1 MYIKCVALSLSLSRK
16 TTVTQVK
23 RVVNTDGA
31 EFIDPKSIAN
41 VFITFFV
48 GVGATL
54 ASKFSSDT
62 SQINPPVSPETFL
75 FQNIQQKTVEDNI
88 SGFKN
93 GKAIY
98 RTGWNWYEI
107 AQGRFS
113 CSEHFSHID

>member
-1 MYIKCVALSLSLSRK
+1 MFLMLVLEPPLPQNFLRI
-16 TTVTQVK
+16 
-23 RVVNTDGA
+23 
-31 EFIDPKSIAN
+31 
-41 VFITFFV
+41 
-48 GVGATL
+48 
-54 ASKFSSDT
+54 T

-75 FQNIQQKTVEDNI
+75 FQNIQQKTVEDHI

-113 CSEHFSHID
+113 CSEQFSHID